1 MGGLWETRG
10 KNLQNPLKFKL
21 RREKKVLSLVLC
33 VAVMLSVMVLGAGAA
48 FLDQDKI
55 ENTEAVDAC
64 SALNIIGGYEDG
76 SYHPERNIKRSEV
89 TKMIC
94 VALNGGSEPNLAAP
108 ATPTFTDVRGTSD
121 SWAEKYIE
129 YCVAQGIVSGVGDN
143 RFSPAGNVTG
153 TQLAKMLLVCLGYDA
168 DIENFTGTAWDTNVN
183 VRASQKGLYEGLET
197 LDPSVAVTRDQA
209 AQMVW
214 NAMQAVEVEYTYTLV
229 SENGQLV
236 SKPVVGDKENDPTLL
251 ESKYDAV
258 IADEGAIL
266 TKVEQDD
273 KGTYTVTTTGEKG
286 ATYTKVA
293 NDYSALMGQSVD
305 VMYKTDKL
313 DKVFG
318 IYANEDSSVVATG
331 VVGDLDTVSGSTDK
345 VKLDSTEYKIDS
357 SADVYNFNKTAR
369 ADTLMDLAKSHDG
382 VQRAYSIKL
391 IDNDGNGKVD
401 RAIVS
406 PFVVAEVTYVGTS
419 SMTFTSVADFTA
431 INNQDVEDITAY
443 DGIAEDDWAIVYLAD
458 DTVDGNYNV
467 EKATIVTGEV
477 TGTRDGGKEGLIDG
491 TWYTS
496 LVAGE
501 TFNVGDKVDVVTVGE
516 YAFNVEISDTTTT
529 SADVLYVDGLEIKT
543 GLNAGL
549 NAKLYFTDGT
559 SKEALISKIDTYDV
573 VTTGTAAA
581 GEVLVSKES
590 TDSGTAGSASYSMA
604 LDSIVDRVYTFTTD
618 GDKYEIKSISNDN
631 KAGYKGYD
639 KVKSYADKTLNLTND
654 GTAKISDSAVI
665 FVEGADDTKVVAGSV
680 VNAWGKDK
688 IEFTADNS
696 IMMYSESNGFKY
708 AQLGS
713 LKLADGKDIPDA
725 SGDTAYGYVTADP
738 YLIKEGSTNYI
749 QYTLWTVDGE
759 KTVRVKTSTFEAA
772 KGDFISYNVGDG
784 TTIKEVNKDALTA
797 GAVTAYADGEDINMI
812 NADQSAITGFANKL
826 ADDVTVVYVNT
837 KDTKGVDGGKIRTAT
852 KNSNGAYIANVMYVL
867 NTDKEVDV
875 LFVDVNNDMD
885 VTYTPSAGASTADIN
900 NALKAGDVD
909 ISNTLTAASGTIE
922 VPKNSTLTISANQT
936 QTFDVTV
943 ADGATVHVK
952 NEVSLADTT
961 VTIAAGG
968 SLETEVATSSSSTLV
983 GPENARIV
991 TSAGTNVTVVFA
1003 GSSNAVMTIAGNATI
1018 PAGQT
1023 WFAMFGPEAA
1033 TATELD
1039 MKVTSGTLTVNG
1051 TLKLIKGTTGSSLTV
1066 SGTGKVVVGTNGL
1079 INVASLANLT
1089 GNNAVVGTDATS
1101 KLTVANGTGTING
1114 VNGVSDHNANAYTWD
1129 SEKSTWTTGA

>member
-1 MGGLWETRG
+1 M
-10 KNLQNPLKFKL
+10 
-21 RREKKVLSLVLC
+21 LC

-48 FLDQDKI
+48 FSDQDKI

-94 VALNGGSEPNLAAP
+94 VALNGGTEPNLAAP

-214 NAMQAVEVEYTYTLV
+214 NAMQAKEVDYDYTLV
-229 SENGQLV
+229 SENGQLI
-236 SKPVVGDKENDPTLL
+236 SKPTLWDKATTLL
-251 ESKYDAV
+251 ESKYDATIV
-258 IADEGAIL
+258 EAALL
-266 TKVEQDD
+266 TNVSQDD
-273 KGTYTVTTTGEKG
+273 KGTYTVTAGDE
-286 ATYTKVA
+286 TYTKVA
-293 NDYSALMGQSVD
+293 NDYSSLMGQNVD
-305 VMYKTDKL
+305 IMIKNNDNS
-313 DKVFG
+313 KVYG
-318 IYANEDSSVVATG
+318 IYANEDSDVVATG

-345 VKLDSTEYKIDS
+345 IKLDSTEYKIDS
-357 SADVYNFNKTAR
+357 GAVVYNFNKAGTTSLYTMAG
-369 ADTLMDLAKSHDG
+369 ADNGIAA
-382 VQRAYSIKL
+382 AYSIKL

-401 RAIVS
+401 TAVVT

-419 SMTFTSVADFTA
+419 SMTFTSVAGFTA

-477 TGTRDGGKEGLIDG
+477 TGTRNNNKEGLIDG

-496 LVAGE
+496 LVADQ

-559 SKEALISKIDTYDV
+559 SKEALISKIDGIKLITS
-573 VTTGTAAA
+573 GTAAK
-581 GEVLVSKES
+581 GECLISTTES
-590 TDSGTAGSASYSMA
+590 TSGTFGDASSVIKEDA
-604 LDSIVDRVYTFTTD
+604 LKTMIQDKVFTFTTD
-618 GDKYEIKSISNDN
+618 GDKYEIKKIAADN
-631 KAGYKGYD
+631 KAGFKGYD
-639 KVKSYADKTLNLTND
+639 TVASYSDKTLTLKNN
-654 GTAKISDSAVI
+654 GTAKIADDAVI

-784 TTIKEVNKDALTA
+784 TTIKEVNKAALTA

-812 NADQSAITGFANKL
+812 NADQTSIANFANKL
-826 ADDVTVVYVNT
+826 ADDVTVVYVNV
-837 KDTKGVDGGKIRTAT
+837 KDTKGVDGGKIRTAS

-867 NTDKEVDV
+867 NSDDEVDV

-885 VTYTPSAGASTADIN
+885 VDVTYSPAADASAAEIN
-900 NALKAGDVD
+900 NALKAGDVT
-909 ISNTLTAASGTIE
+909 ISETLSTATGTIS
-922 VPKNSTLTISANQT
+922 VPKDSTLTISANQT
-936 QTFDVTV
+936 QAVDVNV

-952 NEVSLADTT
+952 NDVSLANTT

-968 SLETEVATSSSSTLV
+968 ALKTEVATSSSSTLV
-983 GPENARIV
+983 GPEDARIE
-991 TSAGTNVTVVFA
+991 TGTGTTVTVDFNGASNATMEIA
-1003 GSSNAVMTIAGNATI
+1003 GSATI

-1066 SGTGKVVVGTNGL
+1066 SGAGKVVVGTNGL
-1079 INVASLANLT
+1079 INVASLANLI

-1101 KLTVANGTGTING
+1101 KLTVADGNGTISD